1 MDLPFLLVTKSFL
14 AFLTILLLPGAA
26 LLAWRPDPER
36 DVPEWLAEAVGLSI
50 SLTALAA
57 LFCWSLQWPVT
68 GGGLR
73 AFYGGAA
80 LFAIAGHIFR
90 RRTPS
95 FGPVRPLFLAI
106 LAALIAWRFYQVQGL
121 AFPPWV
127 DAPHHVLIVRKI
139 LETGGLPVDLN
150 PYLSV
155 PFFYHFGF
163 HALTALFAVLS
174 GAPLEKAA
182 LGMGQLLNALVS
194 LSLYYL
200 GRKLWKKPGRAA
212 LAALLSG
219 FVSQMPAY
227 YATWGRYSLLCG
239 LVLLPLAMGAAFD
252 TRRKKQPLFSG
263 GRLGILA
270 AGTGLAHYFA
280 AGLLGLFA
288 LVFLSAGAWSAMRRK
303 TNWREACLRPLT
315 GFGAG
320 TVLLLPWFLW
330 LWGPA
335 KTYWGIQWNSPGRP
349 LSETYFSEY
358 GIYLL
363 YLLGPARNYFL
374 IFLAS
379 LGLAWA
385 WREWRIG
392 ILTGWGLLLGLG
404 VVPWGLRFSP
414 FRPDHLAIVL
424 FLPVCILAAHFAG
437 EALTR
442 LKRKVPRSHPETLA
456 LTLLLALLIWGLKE
470 TRFIIK
476 PETILAGAD
485 DRQALRWIEE
495 HTPAG
500 ARFLIRPVPWEWRLY
515 RGLDGGYWITS
526 LTGRWTSL
534 PPIFYGFSSRET
546 KNAINQRAKQ
556 TLEVDGCGPAF
567 WELSRGLA
575 ITHVYT
581 REGDGPLAPQTLA
594 GCPGLELIYRGGR
607 VYLFKIP

>member
-1 MDLPFLLVTKSFL
+1 LTLLLVTKSISAAL
-14 AFLTILLLPGAA
+14 VILLLPGLA
-26 LLAWRPDPER
+26 LLAWRPAPER
-36 DVPEWLAEAVGLSI
+36 DVPEWLGEAVGLSI
-50 SLTALAA
+50 SLTTLAA
-57 LFCWSLQWPVT
+57 LVCWVFHWPVSA
-68 GGGLR
+68 GGVR
-73 AFYGGAA
+73 VFYGGAA
-80 LFAIAGHIFR
+80 LFGLAGRVVR
-90 RRTPS
+90 RGTPP
-95 FGPVRPLFLAI
+95 FGPVRPLFLGI
-106 LAALIAWRFYQVQGL
+106 LAALIAWRFYQVYGL

-139 LETGGLPVDLN
+139 LEAGGLPADLN
-150 PYLSV
+150 PYLAV

-163 HALTALFAVLS
+163 HVLTALFAALS

-182 LGMGQLLNALVS
+182 LWMGQLLNALVS
-194 LSLYYL
+194 LSLSYL
-200 GRKLWKKPGRAA
+200 GRKVWPEPGRAG

-252 TRRKKQPLFSG
+252 TRRKNQPLFSG
-263 GRLGILA
+263 GRLAILT

-288 LVFLSAGAWSAMRRK
+288 LVFLSHGAWTAMGRK
-303 TNWREACLRPLT
+303 TSWREACWRSLA
-315 GFGAG
+315 GYGAG
-320 TVLLLPWFLW
+320 TVLLMPWVFW

-335 KTYWGIQWNSPGRP
+335 KTYGGMEWNFPGRP
-349 LSETYFSEY
+349 LAETYFNDY
-358 GIYLL
+358 GTYLL
-363 YLLGPARNYFL
+363 HLLGPARNYFL
-374 IFLAS
+374 IFLAA
-379 LGLAWA
+379 LGLIWS
-385 WREWRIG
+385 WRDSRIRV
-392 ILTGWGLLLGLG
+392 LALWGLLLGLG
-404 VVPWGLRFSP
+404 VIPWGLRFSP

-424 FLPVCILAAHFAG
+424 FLPVSILAAHFAG

-442 LKRKVPRSHPETLA
+442 LKRKVPRFHPETLA

-485 DRQALRWIEE
+485 DRQAIRWIEE

-500 ARFLIRPVPWEWRLY
+500 ARFLIRPVPWEWGLY

-534 PPIFYGFSSRET
+534 PPIFYGFGSRELINT
-546 KNAINQRAKQ
+546 INQRAKQ
-556 TLEVDGCGPAF
+556 TLEVDGCGPALG
-567 WELSRGLA
+567 ELTRSLA
-575 ITHVYT
+575 ITYVYT
-581 REGDGPLAPQTLA
+581 REGDGPLSPRTLA
-594 GCPGLELIYRGGR
+594 GCPGLEPAYQGGR